1 MTQNDKNVPIV
12 GRDNLEVRVYV
23 FTHLETRKKVPNLKM
38 FTSKAKLQLSD
49 TLT

>member
-23 FTHLETRKKVPNLKM
+23 FTHLETQKK
-38 FTSKAKLQLSD
+38 SAKFENVYKQGKI
-49 TLT
+49 TAV